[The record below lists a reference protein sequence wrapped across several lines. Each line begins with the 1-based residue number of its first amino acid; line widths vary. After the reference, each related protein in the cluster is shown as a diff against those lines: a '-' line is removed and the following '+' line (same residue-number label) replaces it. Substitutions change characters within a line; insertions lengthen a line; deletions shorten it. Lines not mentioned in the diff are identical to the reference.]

1 MVNKEDNME
10 ILISKYLQYTPSNTS
25 INKELEVRFN
35 TRKFDNAIQK
45 MDFDRV
51 AQKLI
56 SMGFTSSNLNG
67 SYFMRISSQY
77 ASHNKAISEVR
88 A

>member
-1 MVNKEDNME
+1 
-10 ILISKYLQYTPSNTS
+10 
-25 INKELEVRFN
+25 
-35 TRKFDNAIQK
+35 

-67 SYFMRISSQY
+67 SYFMRVSSQY
-77 ASHNKAISEVR
+77 DSHNKAISEVR
-88 A
+88 AEVLGIDNIQQTL